1 MRRNALRVLRPNYPP
16 DEDYDLRSK
25 DNAVS
30 EANTLLKGERKK
42 SFGQPAVNE
51 VNTLLKEKFQKV
63 GMSQQVQSLV
73 SIR

>member
-1 MRRNALRVLRPNYPP
+1 MYPLSLLWQAF
-16 DEDYDLRSK
+16 YIK
-25 DNAVS
+25 TAVS